1 MTPPG
6 LTGSDPTPSASPDAM
21 PSAFSDPT
29 PSASSDA
36 MPSASS
42 DAIRAS
48 VAAAAAALAQADAT
62 QPSAAL
68 PLLRAAQEHVTS
80 AIDEAMAAVLVTEG
94 GTIRTAGALAGL
106 SENAVG
112 PRLAR
117 TRLLAA
123 YGSESGRVT
132 AAGVERARYDLE
144 EGRHREAADLPD
156 QPKPMRFRARRTT

>member
-6 LTGSDPTPSASPDAM
+6 TTHSDPAGGPIDGQTPPASA
-21 PSAFSDPT
+21 
-29 PSASSDA
+29 
-36 MPSASS
+36 
-42 DAIRAS
+42 DAIRSSIHAS
-48 VAAAAAALAQADAT
+48 IQAAAAALAQADAT
-62 QPSAAL
+62 APSTAL
-68 PLLRAAQEHVTS
+68 PLLRSAQEHVTT

-117 TRLLAA
+117 TKLLAA
-123 YGSESGRVT
+123 YGSEAGRVT

-144 EGRHREAADLPD
+144 EGRHRDATDLAE
-156 QPKPMRFRARRTT
+156 QPRPLRFRARRTT

>member
-1 MTPPG
+1 MAPPGTTNAGPTPPA
-6 LTGSDPTPSASPDAM
+6 SA
-21 PSAFSDPT
+21 
-29 PSASSDA
+29 
-36 MPSASS
+36 
-42 DAIRAS
+42 DAIRAAID
-48 VAAAAAALAQADAT
+48 AASRALAQADPAA
-62 QPSAAL
+62 PSTAL
-68 PLLRAAQEHVTS
+68 PLLRAAQEQVTS
-80 AIDEAMAAVLVTEG
+80 AIDEAMAAVLVAEG

-144 EGRHREAADLPD
+144 EGRHRDATDLPD

>member
-6 LTGSDPTPSASPDAM
+6 TTRSDPAGGPLEGQTPPASA
-21 PSAFSDPT
+21 
-29 PSASSDA
+29 
-36 MPSASS
+36 
-42 DAIRAS
+42 DAIRTS
-48 VAAAAAALAQADAT
+48 IQAAAAALAQADAT
-62 QPSAAL
+62 APSSAL
-68 PLLRAAQEHVTS
+68 PLLRSAQEHVTT

-144 EGRHREAADLPD
+144 EGRHRDAADLLE
-156 QPKPMRFRARRTT
+156 QPKPLRFRARRTS

>member
-1 MTPPG
+1 MESTSTTPGGPTPPA
-6 LTGSDPTPSASPDAM
+6 SA
-21 PSAFSDPT
+21 
-29 PSASSDA
+29 
-36 MPSASS
+36 

-48 VAAAAAALAQADAT
+48 IDAASVALAHADAT
-62 QPSAAL
+62 TPSAAL
-68 PLLRAAQEHVTS
+68 PLLRAAQEHVTT
-80 AIDEAMAAVLVTEG
+80 AIDEAMAAVLLTEG
-94 GTIRTAGALAGL
+94 GSIRTAGTLAGL

-144 EGRHREAADLPD
+144 EGRHREATDLPD

>member
-1 MTPPG
+1 MNSSERRPPA
-6 LTGSDPTPSASPDAM
+6 PE
-21 PSAFSDPT
+21 
-29 PSASSDA
+29 ASSETVRA
-36 MPSASS
+36 
-42 DAIRAS
+42 AIE
-48 VAAAAAALAQADAT
+48 AATAALAKADPAA
-62 QPSAAL
+62 PSAAL
-68 PLLRAAQEHVTS
+68 PLLRSAQEHVTT
-80 AIDEAMAAVLVTEG
+80 AIDEAMAAVLVAEG
-94 GTIRTAGALAGL
+94 GTIRTTGALAGL

-144 EGRHREAADLPD
+144 EGRHRVAADLPD

>member
-1 MTPPG
+1 
-6 LTGSDPTPSASPDAM
+6 
-21 PSAFSDPT
+21 
-29 PSASSDA
+29 
-36 MPSASS
+36 
-42 DAIRAS
+42 
-48 VAAAAAALAQADAT
+48 
-62 QPSAAL
+62 
-68 PLLRAAQEHVTS
+68 
-80 AIDEAMAAVLVTEG
+80 MAAVLVAEG

-144 EGRHREAADLPD
+144 EGRHRAAADLPD